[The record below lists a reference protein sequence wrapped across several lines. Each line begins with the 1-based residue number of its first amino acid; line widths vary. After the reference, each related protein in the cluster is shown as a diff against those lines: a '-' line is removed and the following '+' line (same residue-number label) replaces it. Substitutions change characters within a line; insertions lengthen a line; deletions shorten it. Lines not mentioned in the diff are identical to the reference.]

1 MNDVDSSILA
11 LDLGGTSL
19 RAALIQKQQVIQQ
32 QQRATPQPAT
42 PQTVLQAAWALATP
56 LKQKNTTHIAVACA
70 GAVVEGC
77 VTPTATQTYPNWH
90 KVPVQAWFSE
100 QANLPCTVLN
110 DARAAAWGEAIAGTG
125 QGFSEFMFITV
136 STGIGAGLILGQ
148 RLHLAQNGLDAEL
161 GFTHIP
167 AQQSKS
173 LSVPELPLLTALE
186 LEASGTALGLQ
197 AKQLGFEN
205 TTELC
210 DAAEAGH
217 DMAQQVYQYSA
228 ALLAWRIADIA
239 ALLGV
244 QRVALGGSIGL
255 RNGYLN
261 SVQEALLNF
270 PSRFQPQIVHAQLG
284 ANAGL
289 IGAAAW
295 AIR

>member
-1 MNDVDSSILA
+1 MDSSILT

-19 RAALIQKQQVIQQ
+19 RAALIQEQQIIQQ

-42 PQTVLQAAWALATP
+42 PQSVLQAAWALAAP

-70 GAVVEGC
+70 GAVVQGC

-110 DARAAAWGEAIAGTG
+110 DARAAAWGEAIAGAG
-125 QGFSEFMFITV
+125 RSFSEFMFVTV
-136 STGIGAGLILGQ
+136 STGIGAGLILGG

-161 GFTHIP
+161 GFTHVP
-167 AQQSKS
+167 TQQHTGLTVPT
-173 LSVPELPLLTALE
+173 LSLLTALE
-186 LEASGTALGLQ
+186 FEASGTALGLQ
-197 AKQLGFEN
+197 AKQLGFKN
-205 TTELC
+205 TAELC

-217 DMAQQVYQYSA
+217 DMAQQIYQHSA

-239 ALLGV
+239 ALLGI

-255 RNGYLN
+255 RNGYLDL
-261 SVQEALLNF
+261 VKEALLHF
-270 PSRFQPQIVHAQLG
+270 PNRFQPQIVHAQLG

-289 IGAAAW
+289 IGTAAW
-295 AIR
+295 TIR